1 MEHNPF
7 SRTQQLIGKEGL
19 VTLNNTK
26 VAVFGIGGVGSYVA
40 EGLARAGV
48 GHLYLIDDDV
58 VRHSNINRQIH
69 ANYSTL
75 DQPKVVLMKDRILS
89 INPKAEVVIH
99 QKRYN
104 SETAEELFPYGYDY
118 IVDAIDS
125 VSSKID
131 LILRAIQNHIPIVS
145 SMGTGNKLDPTRF
158 EVTDISK
165 TSICPL
171 ARVMRRELKRRGV
184 TRLKVI
190 YSKEQPIKP
199 LEPEKEVFEDEYTSG
214 DRIEPQENT
223 NWKHLPG
230 SISFVPSVAG
240 LILAGEVVRDVLGIK
255 RS

>member
-1 MEHNPF
+1 
-7 SRTQQLIGKEGL
+7 
-19 VTLNNTK
+19 
-26 VAVFGIGGVGSYVA
+26 
-40 EGLARAGV
+40 
-48 GHLYLIDDDV
+48 
-58 VRHSNINRQIH
+58 
-69 ANYSTL
+69 
-75 DQPKVVLMKDRILS
+75 LS
-89 INPKAEVVIH
+89 INPEAEVVIH